1 MAVRGYPATT
11 MSPFTILLIAVVATA
26 VGVAFGYY
34 LRYIV
39 AAGKK
44 GSIELEIKQMM
55 LEAKEKAKKIEEE
68 TEKELKEKKKE
79 VEKELKE
86 KEEFVKKTES
96 RILDREAFLD
106 KREENVEKEVEQVKK
121 KIEEVHAVKAR
132 VDELK
137 AQTDKEL
144 ERVAGLS
151 KEDAKQELISRLE
164 KDSEQ
169 DLVVRAQKLEQF
181 AQEKLERKAQE
192 ILTTCIHRLG
202 NAVTTDVLTTS
213 ITLPSEEIKGKIIG
227 KEGRNIRTFERATG
241 VDVLVDDTP
250 GLITLS
256 CFDPVRRQIARVAL
270 ENLILDGRIQ
280 PAKIEEMVQKATEE
294 INRIIKEKG
303 EQAAYEAGVL
313 GLDPRVLMI
322 VGRLHFRTSYGQNVL
337 QHSVEMA
344 HIAGM
349 LAEELGAD
357 VQIAKAGA
365 LVHDIGK
372 AVDHDV
378 QGTHVEIGRRILQKF
393 GVDERIIKA
402 MQSHHEEYPY
412 ETPESIIVQVADAIS
427 GGRPGAR
434 RDSVEN
440 YLKRLQGLEDIA
452 NSFEGIEKSYAISA
466 GREVRIFVRP
476 QEVSD
481 MQARELARNIATRIE
496 QEMKYPGEIKVAV
509 IRENRA
515 VEFAR

>member
-1 MAVRGYPATT
+1 
-11 MSPFTILLIAVVATA
+11 MSLLIAIGAAVLA
-26 VGVAFGYY
+26 VGAGIAGGYY
-34 LRYIV
+34 LRYIIS
-39 AAGKK
+39 AGKK
-44 GSIELEIKQMM
+44 GSLELEIKQLL
-55 LEAKEKAKKIEEE
+55 LEAKERARGLEDEAERGIAARKREA
-68 TEKELKEKKKE
+68 EKEVKER
-79 VEKELKE
+79 
-86 KEEFVKKTES
+86 EEFTKKAEV
-96 RILDREAFLD
+96 RLLDREAFLD
-106 KREENVEKEVEQVKK
+106 KRQADLDSEVEHVKH

-137 AQTDKEL
+137 TKTEHEL
-144 ERVAGLS
+144 ERVAHLS
-151 KEDAKQELISRLE
+151 REDARGELMARLE
-164 KDSEQ
+164 RESNEDM
-169 DLVVRAQKLEQF
+169 VVRMQKLEQHGR
-181 AQEKLERKAQE
+181 ERLERKAQE
-192 ILTTCIHRLG
+192 ILTTAIHRLG

-213 ITLPSEEIKGKIIG
+213 IALPSEEIKGKIIG
-227 KEGRNIRTFERATG
+227 KEGRNIRAFERVTG

-280 PAKIEEMVQKATEE
+280 PAKIEEMVQKATDE
-294 INRIIKEKG
+294 IHRIIKEKG

-313 GLDPRVLMI
+313 NIDNRVLMI
-322 VGRLHFRTSYGQNVL
+322 LGRLHFRTSYGQNVL
-337 QHSVEMA
+337 QHSIEMA
-344 HIAGM
+344 HISGM

-357 VQIAKAGA
+357 VHIARAGA

-434 RDSVEN
+434 RDSVEH
-440 YLKRLQGLEDIA
+440 YLKRLQELEDIA
-452 NSFEGIEKSYAISA
+452 NSFPGIEKSYAIAA

-476 QEVSD
+476 EEVGD
-481 MQARELARNIATRIE
+481 LEAREIARNIATRVE
-496 QEMKYPGEIKVAV
+496 QELKYPGEIKIAV
-509 IRENRA
+509 IRESRA
-515 VEFAR
+515 IEFAR

>member
-1 MAVRGYPATT
+1 
-11 MSPFTILLIAVVATA
+11 MSPIVITLALLAALA
-26 VGVAFGYY
+26 AGAGFGYY

-39 AAGKK
+39 TVGKK
-44 GSIELEIKQMM
+44 GSMELELKQMM
-55 LEAKEKAKKIEEE
+55 LEAKEKASKLEEE
-68 TEKELKEKKKE
+68 AEKRIAAEKKEAEKER
-79 VEKELKE
+79 KE
-86 KEEFVKKTES
+86 KEEFIKKQES
-96 RILDREAFLD
+96 RMLDKEALLD
-106 KREENVEKEVEQVKK
+106 KRQMDLDKEVERVKA

-132 VDELK
+132 VDALK
-137 AQTDKEL
+137 DEQDKAL
-144 ERVAGLS
+144 ERVAGLT
-151 KEDAKQELISRLE
+151 KEAAKEEIMQRLE
-164 KDSEQ
+164 KESQEDM
-169 DLVVRAQKLEQF
+169 VVRMQKLELF
-181 AQEKLERKAQE
+181 GKEALERKARD
-192 ILTTCIHRLG
+192 ILTTAIHRVG

-213 ITLPSEEIKGKIIG
+213 IALPSEDIKGKIIG
-227 KEGRNIRTFERATG
+227 KEGRNIRAFERATG
-241 VDVLVDDTP
+241 VDVLIDDTP

-270 ENLILDGRIQ
+270 ENLIIDGRIQ
-280 PAKIEEMVQKATEE
+280 PAKIEESVTKATEE

-313 GLDPRVLMI
+313 NLDPRVLMI

-344 HIAGM
+344 HIAGL

-357 VQIAKAGA
+357 VQVARAGA

-393 GVDERIIKA
+393 NVDERIIKA

-434 RDSVEN
+434 RDSVEH
-440 YLKRLQGLEDIA
+440 YLKRLQELEDIA
-452 NSFEGIEKSYAISA
+452 NSFPGIEKSYAIAA

-476 QEVSD
+476 EEMSD
-481 MQARELARNIATRIE
+481 LQARELARSIALRVE
-496 QEMKYPGEIKVAV
+496 QELKYPGEIKIAV
-509 IRENRA
+509 FRETRA
-515 VEFAR
+515 IEFAR